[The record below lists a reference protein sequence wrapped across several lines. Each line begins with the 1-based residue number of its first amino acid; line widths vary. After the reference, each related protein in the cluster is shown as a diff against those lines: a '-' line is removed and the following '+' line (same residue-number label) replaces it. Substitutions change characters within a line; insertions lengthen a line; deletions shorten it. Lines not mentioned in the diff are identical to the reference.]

1 MYRCSKC
8 KGTNIQVK
16 AWIDPNTNE
25 YIDDIDDNGDCWCED
40 CFDYIKMEEYDR
52 KS

>member
-25 YIDDIDDNGDCWCED
+25 YISDIEGDDCWCED
-40 CFDYIKMEEYDR
+40 CFDYTKMKEYDR